1 MSVETLIEQRA
12 VEKPMVCSHSGHYT
26 VVKKKKKLRSLC
38 PDVERVPECI
48 VKFKKKNKDKKTVFT
63 VELFFV

>member
-12 VEKPMVCSHSGHYT
+12 VEKPMVCSHMLYSCQ
-26 VVKKKKKLRSLC
+26 KKKKKIRSLC
-38 PDVERVPECI
+38 PNVDRVPECI
-48 VKFKKKNKDKKTVFT
+48 VKFKKKKDKKTVFT